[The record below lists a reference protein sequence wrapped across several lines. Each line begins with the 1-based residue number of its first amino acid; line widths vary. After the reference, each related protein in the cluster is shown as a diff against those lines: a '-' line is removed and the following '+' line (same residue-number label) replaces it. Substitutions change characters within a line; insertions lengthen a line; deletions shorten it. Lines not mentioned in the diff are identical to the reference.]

1 MFDTQAHIHS
11 LGGKLDTVT
20 IIEHKDNNH
29 VIAQY
34 HGEYYTAVFNPFVG
48 HYFVDD
54 KFGLI
59 RDIKNFNF

>member
-1 MFDTQAHIHS
+1 MFDIKARIHS
-11 LGGKLDTVT
+11 LGGELDTVT

-48 HYFVDD
+48 QYYVDD
-54 KFGLI
+54 KFGHI
-59 RDIKNFNF
+59 NNINDFQF

>member
-1 MFDTQAHIHS
+1 MFDIQARIHS
-11 LGGKLDTVT
+11 LGGELDTVT

-34 HGEYYTAVFNPFVG
+34 HGKFYTAIFNPFVG
-48 HYFVDD
+48 QYYVDD

-59 RDIKNFNF
+59 NDIKNFQF